1 MKDFV
6 NVFKSSLLAGCA
18 IGLGGYVYLTVGGII
33 GAVLF
38 SFGLLTVVNYSLHLF
53 TGKSGY
59 FSDLKELM
67 ILFTA
72 ILIGNVCGCYLM
84 SLIANE
90 HIVAGASAI
99 VAGRLEAGYLTNF
112 LLAIPC
118 GFIMTTSVEFAKRG
132 NSLPLMYGVP
142 LFIMC
147 GFRHSIA
154 DAFYYCCAGLY
165 SQELLIT
172 WLLIVF
178 GNFIG
183 CNFYRTL
190 INKKNE

>member
-1 MKDFV
+1 MKDFI
-6 NVFKSSLLAGCA
+6 NIFKSAVLAGCA
-18 IGLGGYVYLTVGGII
+18 IGLGGYVYLSVGGIV

-38 SFGLLTVVNYSLHLF
+38 SFGLLTVVNYGLHLF

-59 FSDLKELM
+59 FSGFRELVM
-67 ILFTA
+67 LFTA
-72 ILIGNVCGCYLM
+72 ILIGNVFGCYLV

-90 HIVAGASAI
+90 QIIAGATAI
-99 VAGRLEAGYLTNF
+99 VSGRLEAGYLMNF

-132 NSLPLMYGVP
+132 NNIPLMYGVP

-154 DAFYYCCAGLY
+154 DAFYYCCTGLY
-165 SQELLIT
+165 TQELLIT

-183 CNFYRTL
+183 CNLYRVI
-190 INKKNE
+190 INE

>member
-1 MKDFV
+1 MKDFI
-6 NVFKSSLLAGCA
+6 NIFKSAILAGCA
-18 IGLGGYVYLTVGGII
+18 IGLGGYVYLSVGGIV
-33 GAVLF
+33 GSVLF
-38 SFGLLTVVNYSLHLF
+38 SFGLLTVVNYGLHLF

-59 FSDLKELM
+59 FSGFRELVM
-67 ILFTA
+67 LFTA
-72 ILIGNVCGCYLM
+72 ILIGNVFGCYLV

-90 HIVAGASAI
+90 QIIAGTTAI
-99 VAGRLEAGYLTNF
+99 VSGRLEAGYLMNF

-118 GFIMTTSVEFAKRG
+118 GFIMTTAVEFAKRG
-132 NSLPLMYGVP
+132 NNLPLMYGVP

-154 DAFYYCCAGLY
+154 DAFYYCCTGLY

-183 CNFYRTL
+183 CNLYRTI
-190 INKKNE
+190 INE